1 MGSMEWTGARYADSP
16 TVTASTRVDA
26 APPRVWRWV
35 TDITVMPELS
45 AELQSVQWTG
55 ESRGPALGATFV
67 GTNYNPAIGQ
77 WQAPAK
83 IITCEENT
91 EFAWAVGDPDN
102 PAAVWR
108 FRLDADG
115 TDPAVTTL
123 SYTAQLG
130 PGPSG
135 LSAAI
140 EAMPEKEQKIVFV
153 RLREFESAITAT
165 VAAIKDLA
173 EGDGR

>member
-1 MGSMEWTGARYADSP
+1 MEWTGARYADSP
-16 TVTASTRVDA
+16 TVTVSTRIAA

-45 AELQSVQWTG
+45 SELQTVQWTG

-67 GTNYNPAIGQ
+67 GHNYNPAIGR
-77 WQAPAK
+77 WQAPAQ
-83 IITCEENT
+83 IIACEENT
-91 EFAWAVGDPDN
+91 EFAWAVGDPNN
-102 PAAVWR
+102 PAAIWR
-108 FRLDADG
+108 FRLAADDADP
-115 TDPAVTTL
+115 DTTAL

-153 RLREFESAITAT
+153 RLREFESAMTAT
-165 VAAIKDLA
+165 VAGIKDLA
-173 EGDGR
+173 ESDRR